1 MAWAQ
6 STPGAALQPHG
17 DPPEQTS
24 APNVAAL
31 DSDTP
36 PPPRVSEE
44 VWALNS
50 FTGDRGTGGRAGPG
64 LSTHFGG
71 SGSSALQAVR
81 SGVGEWWAN
90 PWEQGRRQE
99 GQSEQRRRQGRTE
112 RRKRTGAK

>member
-6 STPGAALQPHG
+6 STHGAALQPHG
-17 DPPEQTS
+17 DPPEQMS
-24 APNVAAL
+24 APNVATL

-81 SGVGEWWAN
+81 SGVEEWWAN
-90 PWEQGRRQE
+90 PWERGRRQE
-99 GQSEQRRRQGRTE
+99 GGGLMFGGEK
-112 RRKRTGAK
+112 RKAAGKTR